1 MKIMFL
7 QELTGGLLN
16 GLLNRRFKGL
26 FTRTP
31 VIAVLLLTAVIAACA
46 GPKSSGPKS
55 SGPKSSNPTPVTADC
70 MFAEDASTKNCGL
83 IALTP
88 FDSITNYTITVGEV
102 GKVNTTKIV
111 LDNFRFT
118 QIINGNI
125 SDPKSGAAPLSGN
138 QLTLEANATALN
150 LTIIDIDDDVFGNFY
165 IELVKSDDASVK
177 VRYTISITAVNDA
190 PVFSAVRGSESQFT
204 PAAGATP
211 TRYRFAG
218 IPLNSFIG
226 YSVGNVSASDAENN
240 TVTYSIENED
250 IYPLFL
256 INPMTGEITLRA
268 LADAEA
274 LYTFNVIATDDKG
287 GSTRTDITVSV
298 LPDNQAPVFS
308 APGYTFT
315 GILHNSPLGY
325 SVGNV
330 SVTDPDLDTITYSI
344 SGEDDDIALFNISS
358 TGEITLIA
366 EATVGVYAFN
376 VNATD
381 GNNGIATAT
390 IFVTVIDGTAPVFVG
405 APYSF
410 DLSLAMANAAGV
422 VVGNI
427 SAVDN
432 ERTLFDYNLVGNGN
446 LFGLAPADN
455 ADSTRNII
463 TTRAATLSDF
473 AASSITLLVVATHQ
487 DGRLSSPVSTIT
499 VNLIS
504 DSDADGIN
512 DFYDSF
518 PFNGA
523 MNVTGSGEPNDPYNI
538 TNIYQLQAIAG
549 VDHTGTALDSSDFT
563 NNGFLYGTDAADQ
576 LTKHYELANDI
587 NASTAN
593 TAVWDKPAVTGYI
606 GRGWTPIAGRDGES
620 FSGSFNGDGYAIN
633 SLRILARQGDNS
645 KHFGLF
651 GINNGNITALG
662 LQNIN
667 MVIQAPGNYYLGFNY
682 AYNIQT
688 GNIVSAGSHAGGL
701 VGLNQNNGIISYS
714 YTTGLVNASMD
725 AIGGLVG
732 VNQGEISYSYSTAT
746 VQGEGDTGG
755 LVGTNEPGVILSSY
769 ATGDVRGNS
778 GIHDRGGTAGGLA
791 GSISG
796 GGAIINTS
804 YATGMV
810 SDVTFSPDSLGGI
823 VGERDDTRYGSN
835 NVIIISSYWD
845 NDTIWDSDTQS
856 IPNGVGKDRFLAM
869 NVGDQTGTTP
879 LARDQLQGCGL
890 NGAVISVEEPAPD
903 CTGLFPSS
911 HWDDNIDIAADIIYG
926 WEFNAGKYPSLSA
939 VRPSDFKGLLP
950 SAEEQEC
957 HRNGMPLGC

>member
-1 MKIMFL
+1 MKIIL
-7 QELTGGLLN
+7 LRDLTGRLLGGILKGLLN
-16 GLLNRRFKGL
+16 GRFKGL

-31 VIAVLLLTAVIAACA
+31 VIAALFLTAVVAACA
-46 GPKSSGPKS
+46 GPKSSGP
-55 SGPKSSNPTPVTADC
+55 TPADC
-70 MFAEDASTKNCGL
+70 MFAEDAGGSTDCKFL
-83 IALTP
+83 ALP
-88 FDSITNYTITVGEV
+88 KVFDYATTYNITVGEV
-102 GKVNTTKIV
+102 LAGQEVNTEK
-111 LDNFRFT
+111 LGLSNFTFT

-177 VRYTISITAVNDA
+177 VRYTITITAVNDA
-190 PVFSAVRGSESQFT
+190 PVFEAVRGSEDQFT
-204 PAAGATP
+204 PAAGSTP

-308 APGYTFT
+308 APSYTFT

-463 TTRAATLSDF
+463 TTIAATLSDF
-473 AASSITLLVVATHQ
+473 AASSITFLVVATHQ

-587 NASTAN
+587 GASATNTTIWRN
-593 TAVWDKPAVTGYI
+593 TAVAAVGTDNFI

-620 FSGSFNGDGYAIN
+620 FSGSFNGEGYAIN

-651 GINNGNITALG
+651 GINNGNITAVG

-667 MVIQAPGNYYLGFNY
+667 MIIQAEGNNY
-682 AYNIQT
+682 QGT
-688 GNIVSAGSHAGGL
+688 TTVGNIVGEGAHAGGL
-701 VGLNQNNGIISYS
+701 VALNQEDGIISYS

-725 AIGGLVG
+725 SIGGLVG
-732 VNQGEISYSYSTAT
+732 LNQGEISYSYSTAT
-746 VQGEGDTGG
+746 VQGAGDTGG
-755 LVGTNEPGVILSSY
+755 LVGTNEGGALLSSY
-769 ATGDVRGNS
+769 ATGDVRGS
-778 GIHDRGGTAGGLA
+778 YGITDRMGTAGGLA

-796 GGAIINTS
+796 EGAIINTS

-810 SDVTFSPDSLGGI
+810 SDVTFGSDALGGI
-823 VGERDDTRYGSN
+823 VGERDDTREGRG

-856 IPNGVGKDRFLAM
+856 PPNGVGKDRVSDS
-869 NVGDQTGTTP
+869 NPGDQTGTTP
-879 LARDQLQGCGL
+879 LTRDQLQGCQLDATPIAG
-890 NGAVISVEEPAPD
+890 VDPVPD

-911 HWDDNIDIAADIIYG
+911 HWGGNVDIPADIIYG

-939 VRPSDFKGLLP
+939 VRPSDFKGFLP